1 MSRTE
6 IIVAMHTH
14 KLLEKIDHDQKNMD
28 HSMNEY
34 RCSKDAQRLNAATR
48 GEALAHMNGLY
59 ISMAD
64 GFQSHNSKTQS
75 ITGNFTV
82 VMIASMLLIVCF
94 SSLSLSLSHNIFFT
108 LFISHFFADA
118 VNEAFVVD
126 ASVA

>member
-1 MSRTE
+1 
-6 IIVAMHTH
+6 
-14 KLLEKIDHDQKNMD
+14 MD
-28 HSMNEY
+28 ISLNDY
-34 RCSKDAQRLNAATR
+34 RSSPDAERLNVATQ
-48 GEALAHMNGLY
+48 GEALAEMNGLY

-108 LFISHFFADA
+108 LFQIITFYYLHFIIIYL
-118 VNEAFVVD
+118 
-126 ASVA
+126 